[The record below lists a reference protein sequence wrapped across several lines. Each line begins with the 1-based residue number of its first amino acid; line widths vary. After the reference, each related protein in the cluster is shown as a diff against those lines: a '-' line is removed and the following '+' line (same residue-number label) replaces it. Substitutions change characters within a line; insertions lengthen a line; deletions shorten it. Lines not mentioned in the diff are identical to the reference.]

1 MFFRKPQNKWI
12 IACDYAL
19 LAGLIYWTFY
29 LATHS
34 PQEIVHSMNASQGY
48 LVMMIISFLGG
59 LAIITFVS
67 VYPTVAS
74 FTIGGLNPIGIG
86 ICAAIG
92 LTVANVVY
100 YYLGVKGRNLAETSS
115 GFQKHTN
122 YILIWL
128 NRGPKWF
135 VPIFIWAYVGL
146 TPFPNNFLTA
156 SGGLLNY
163 PFKKTLIPLFI
174 GNITLMIIIGYL
186 AITGKNVLG
195 HGFK

>member
-1 MFFRKPQNKWI
+1 MFFKKPQNKWI
-12 IACDYAL
+12 IAFDYAL
-19 LAGLIYWTFY
+19 LAGLIFWTFY

-34 PQEIVHSMNASQGY
+34 PQEIVESMKADSQGY
-48 LVMMIISFLGG
+48 LVMMIISFIGG

-67 VYPTVAS
+67 VYPTVVS
-74 FTIGGLNPIGIG
+74 FVIGGLNPIGIG
-86 ICAAIG
+86 ISAAIG
-92 LTVANVVY
+92 LTLANIVY
-100 YYLGVKGRNLAETSS
+100 YYLGNKGRNLAEASS
-115 GFQKHTN
+115 GFQKYTR
-122 YILIWL
+122 YLLIWL

-156 SGGLLNY
+156 SGGILNY

-186 AITGKNVLG
+186 AITGRNVFG
-195 HGFK
+195 